1 MVYAAVG
8 SQYDCIATDGTNSP
22 ASYGFR
28 NLPNGWAGLRRWLEF
43 AAFSVKSRGMTTGGD
58 GIFRWRRG
66 GRLWPALALAGIL
79 FSLSAFPAKA
89 QLFSDRPPPVPP
101 AAVPDPGSA
110 VSLAPPSGPGAGP
123 PPSLPPALTQ
133 PSIATVPPPI
143 PPGGAP
149 AQAVLALSARY
160 GKDLPPI
167 NGGLVWRIFSDRP
180 DDTGTFKM
188 IREDRSAT
196 PNVVLPPG
204 NYVVHVALGLVSAVR
219 TVTLKAETDREA
231 FVLPAGGLRIEGRV
245 GTSKIP
251 QNQISFAIYKGSQF
265 EGGDRASLVPNVAAG
280 DVVLLPE
287 GTYYIISNYGDAN
300 SVVRSDIRVQAG
312 KLTDVAV
319 THRAAVITL
328 KLVSDK
334 GGEALANTAWSVI
347 TPGGDVIKESIGAF
361 PRVVLSEGEYRAI
374 AKNEGKVYERPFN
387 VVNGVDGDVE
397 VLAR

>member
-1 MVYAAVG
+1 
-8 SQYDCIATDGTNSP
+8 
-22 ASYGFR
+22 
-28 NLPNGWAGLRRWLEF
+28 
-43 AAFSVKSRGMTTGGD
+43 MTSGGD
-58 GIFRWRRG
+58 GISAIRRG
-66 GRLWPALALAGIL
+66 ARLWLALALL
-79 FSLSAFPAKA
+79 PALVAPANA
-89 QLFSDRPPPVPP
+89 QFFSDRPPPIPP
-101 AAVPDPGSA
+101 ALVPDPGAA
-110 VSLAPPSGPGAGP
+110 VSLAPPSGPAAA
-123 PPSLPPALTQ
+123 PPSAPAAPGVSAPMTQSPSMAAVPPAGVPQ
-133 PSIATVPPPI
+133 GAAT
-143 PPGGAP
+143 PGQG
-149 AQAVLALSARY
+149 VLSLSARY
-160 GKDLPPI
+160 GKDLPSI

-180 DDTGTFKM
+180 DETGTFKM

-219 TVTLKAETDREA
+219 AVTLKAETDRES
-231 FVLPAGGLRIEGRV
+231 FLLPAGGLRIEGRV

-265 EGGDRASLVPNVAAG
+265 DGGDRASLVPNVAAG

-312 KLTDVAV
+312 KLTDVVV

-328 KLVSDK
+328 KLVSDR

-361 PRVVLSEGEYRAI
+361 PKVVLSEGEYRAI

-387 VVNGVDGDVE
+387 VVNGVDGEVE
-397 VLAR
+397 VVAR

>member
-1 MVYAAVG
+1 M
-8 SQYDCIATDGTNSP
+8 
-22 ASYGFR
+22 F
-28 NLPNGWAGLRRWLEF
+28 
-43 AAFSVKSRGMTTGGD
+43 MTTGGD
-58 GIFRWRRG
+58 GIIRWRRG
-66 GRLWPALALAGIL
+66 NGAWPLLASTLALALLWLVCVI
-79 FSLSAFPAKA
+79 SPANA

-101 AAVPDPGSA
+101 AAVPDPGAA
-110 VSLAPPSGPGAGP
+110 VSLAPPSGPNAAIPPPAAAGP
-123 PPSLPPALTQ
+123 ASLPPVLTQ
-133 PSIATVPPPI
+133 PSLGAVPPTA

-149 AQAVLALSARY
+149 GQAVLALSARY
-160 GKDLPPI
+160 GKDLPAI
-167 NGGLVWRIFSDRP
+167 NAGLVWRIFSDRP

-188 IREDRSAT
+188 IREDRNPT
-196 PNVVLPPG
+196 PNVLLPPG

-219 TVTLKAETDREA
+219 SVTLKAETDREA

-245 GTSKIP
+245 GASKIP

-265 EGGDRASLVPNVAAG
+265 EGGERASLVPNVAAG

-312 KLTDVAV
+312 KLTDVVV

-387 VVNGVDGDVE
+387 VVNGVDGEVE
-397 VLAR
+397 VVAR